1 MLMERRKV
9 GFGKVFWVNGEMVGM
24 GRMLLLT
31 AVVAVI
37 DVLLLI
43 ELNGYR
49 VFGRRRGKS

>member
-1 MLMERRKV
+1 MEIRKV
-9 GFGKVFWVNGEMVGM
+9 GFGKVFWVNGEKVGM

-31 AVVAVI
+31 AVFAVI
-37 DVLLLI
+37 DVMLLI